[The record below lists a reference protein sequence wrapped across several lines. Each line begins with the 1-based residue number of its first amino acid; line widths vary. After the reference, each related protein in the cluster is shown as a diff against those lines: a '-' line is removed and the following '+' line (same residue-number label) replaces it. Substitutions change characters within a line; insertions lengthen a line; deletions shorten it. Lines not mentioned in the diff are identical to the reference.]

1 MKTKILLLFPVL
13 FVAALVASIPFASAW
28 AQERAVGQVDLSSLA
43 ESFTV
48 TPKVNLNFG
57 PAMMAGFA
65 ETVRGQNTEAAEV
78 LSTIRGLRVM
88 VFEDVDTSLVEGSVA
103 EVAARLAADGWT
115 PALEVRDTDARVDM
129 FLIESGQFVK
139 GLAVLVR
146 EGGGTAVFANVYG
159 DIEPAV
165 IGKLI
170 AQGNALDGLDFGE
183 IMGQFQSS
191 EDSAGPQVSGGQP

>member
-1 MKTKILLLFPVL
+1 MKTRTLSFLPVL
-13 FVAALVASIPFASAW
+13 FAAALTTIGPFNAAL
-28 AQERAVGQVDLSSLA
+28 AQDSAVGQVDLSALA
-43 ESFTV
+43 EPFAT

-65 ETVRGQNTEAAEV
+65 ETVRGQSPEAAEV
-78 LSTIRGLRVM
+78 LSTIAGVRVM

-103 EVAARLAADGWT
+103 EVAARLVGDGWT
-115 PALEVRDTDARVDM
+115 PALEVREEDANVDM
-129 FLIESGQFVK
+129 FLIESGQLVK

-170 AQGNALDGLDFGE
+170 AQGNALGGMDFGE
-183 IMGQFQSS
+183 LMGQFQTP
-191 EDSAGPQVSGGQP
+191 EDSATPQVSDDES